1 MRGQRF
7 TEEQIIKVLKQG
19 EAGTPTKELCRQH
32 GISQGTFYKWQAKFG
47 GMDISDAKKLRGLEH
62 ENSRLKRMI
71 ADLMLDNQIL
81 KDVNSKKW

>member
-1 MRGQRF
+1 MKGTRF
-7 TEEQIIKVLKQG
+7 TEEQIIKVLKQA

-32 GISQGTFYKWQAKFG
+32 GISQGSFYKWKAKFG
-47 GMDISDAKKLRGLEH
+47 GMDISDAKKLRGLES